1 MPRLHGETKY
11 TLAKMVAL
19 AINGI
24 TSLTVRPVRMIALMG
39 IILFVVFLSMIV
51 WVFGTWVAGHTVQGW
66 N

>member
-24 TSLTVRPVRMIALMG
+24 TSLSVRPIRMIALMG
-39 IILFVVFLSMIV
+39 IILFVIFLSMSV
-51 WVFGTWVAGHTVQGW
+51 
-66 N
+66 